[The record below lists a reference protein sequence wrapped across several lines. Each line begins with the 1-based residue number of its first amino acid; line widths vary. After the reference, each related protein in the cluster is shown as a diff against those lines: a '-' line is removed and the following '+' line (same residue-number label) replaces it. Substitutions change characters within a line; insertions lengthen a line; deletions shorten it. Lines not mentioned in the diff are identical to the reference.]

1 MATQL
6 AAPASTTGARGRAA
20 PDDLLLR
27 ETRHRSSNDLQLVV
41 SLLSLQSRRAISPE
55 TRAALADATA
65 RVAVLARA
73 RAALNGHA
81 QHDLQTALREVCEGL
96 GSQAEPRGI
105 LLSLHCE
112 HTITGLSADAVV
124 TLALVVNELAT
135 NAIKHAFTDGR
146 DGTVRVAVHQTAAG
160 DLVVTVEDDG
170 VAMPVSSGVAR
181 DGGEHGL
188 GLALARRLI
197 ASIDGLLI
205 APSGP
210 AKRFEIRLPLGR

>member
-41 SLLSLQSRRAISPE
+41 SLLSLQSRQATAPE
-55 TRAALADATA
+55 ARAALADATA

-73 RAALNGHA
+73 RAALNREA
-81 QHDLQTALREVCEGL
+81 QGDLQTALRQVCEAL

-105 LLSLHCE
+105 LLSLRCE
-112 HTITGLSADAVV
+112 DAILGLSANAVV
-124 TLALVVNELAT
+124 TLSLAVNELAT
-135 NAIKHAFTDGR
+135 NAIKHAFADGHA
-146 DGTVRVAVHQTAAG
+146 GTVRVAVRRAAG
-160 DLVVTVEDDG
+160 DLVVSVEDDG
-170 VAMPVSSGVAR
+170 SPMAI
-181 DGGEHGL
+181 GGERGL
-188 GLALARRLI
+188 GLALVRRLV

-205 APSGP
+205 APTGG
-210 AKRFEIRLPLGR
+210 AKRFEIRAPLER